1 MSVYK
6 ALRLG
11 AIVGFVAVSIPAGA
25 QTGTP
30 NPVGPSSG
38 SFPTG
43 DAPPPPATT
52 GIAPGAPPPA
62 SSTPPPPAV
71 TTAEPPAL
79 PPTPPPAPPP
89 RSAEPQRDSEF
100 ETGADDEPESYSRR
114 GFYFS
119 LGIGCSV
126 TGILCIADTGNG
138 FFPAFAT
145 KFQIGAAVS
154 DTTIV
159 HWTSRIEWKTYVNE
173 EFDINTGN
181 FETNNE
187 IHPWGIGGVGLTH
200 FFSETPTSLYIGA
213 DIGFSNMMDL
223 ERGENDF
230 GFGLCEALGWEFQPN
245 FAVEHALCLGTS
257 DDGNNHPPTSPFLAS
272 LTLNWLTQ

>member
-1 MSVYK
+1 MP
-6 ALRLG
+6 AL
-11 AIVGFVAVSIPAGA
+11 A

-30 NPVGPSSG
+30 GPAGPSSG
-38 SFPTG
+38 SFPAA

-52 GIAPGAPPPA
+52 GTAPGAPPPA
-62 SSTPPPPAV
+62 SSPPAD
-71 TTAEPPAL
+71 TTAEPPAP

-89 RSAEPQRDSEF
+89 PSTEPQRRYEP
-100 ETGADDEPESYSRR
+100 EPGDEPEPYSRR
-114 GFYFS
+114 GFFFS

-126 TGILCIADTGNG
+126 TSLLCTADSGNG

-159 HWTSRIEWKTYVNE
+159 HWTSRVEWRTYANQS
-173 EFDINTGN
+173 FDTDGDL
-181 FETNNE
+181 ETRTE
-187 IHPWGIGGVGLTH
+187 VHPWAVAGVGLTH
-200 FFSETPTSLYIGA
+200 FFSETPTSLYIGG

-223 ERGENDF
+223 DSGDNDF

-245 FAVEHALCLGTS
+245 FSVEHALCLGTS
-257 DDGNNHPPTSPFLAS
+257 DDGNDHTPTSPFLAS
-272 LTLNWLTQ
+272 LTLNWLTK

>member
-1 MSVYK
+1 MPLPTRPNPTTSDLAEKRREDVRLQDASTRV
-6 ALRLG
+6 AL
-11 AIVGFVAVSIPAGA
+11 A

-30 NPVGPSSG
+30 NPGSPSSG
-38 SFPTG
+38 SFPVG
-43 DAPPPPATT
+43 EAPPPPAAT
-52 GIAPGAPPPA
+52 GTAPGAPPSAPSTTPSPA
-62 SSTPPPPAV
+62 G
-71 TTAEPPAL
+71 TTTEPPAL
-79 PPTPPPAPPP
+79 VQTPPPAPPP
-89 RSAEPQRDSEF
+89 RSTEPERSPEF
-100 ETGADDEPESYSRR
+100 EPEVDDPEPYSRR

-126 TGILCIADTGNG
+126 TGILCVADTGNG

-159 HWTSRIEWKTYVNE
+159 HWTSRVEWKTYVNE

-187 IHPWGIGGVGLTH
+187 IHPWGVGGVGLTH
-200 FFSETPTSLYIGA
+200 FFSETPTSLCIGA

-223 ERGENDF
+223 EDGDNDF
-230 GFGLCEALGWEFQPN
+230 GFGLC
-245 FAVEHALCLGTS
+245 
-257 DDGNNHPPTSPFLAS
+257 
-272 LTLNWLTQ
+272 